1 MKIRTMEEKDAAV
14 VADLLTQLGYPDTL
28 DFLPAKIVNMRQE
41 SREKLLVVEEQDQA
55 IGFISL
61 SLIPQLALRGDFMRI
76 SYFAVDA
83 ETRSKGIGK
92 QVEDYVAA
100 LARQMGCD
108 RIELHCHSRRTQA
121 HDFYLRQGYEEVPK
135 YFVKY
140 LK

>member
-41 SREKLLVVEEQDQA
+41 SREKLLVVEEQDQV
-55 IGFISL
+55 IGFLSL
-61 SLIPQLALRGDFMRI
+61 SLIPQLAVRGDFMRI

-100 LARQMGCD
+100 LARQMGCN

-121 HDFYLRQGYEEVPK
+121 HEFYLRQGYEEVPK

>member
-28 DFLPAKIVNMRQE
+28 DFLPAKIVHMRQD
-41 SREKLLVVEEQDQA
+41 SREKLLIVEERDQV

-121 HDFYLRQGYEEVPK
+121 HEFYLRQGYEEVPK

>member
-1 MKIRTMEEKDAAV
+1 MKIRTMEEKDAVV

-28 DFLPAKIVNMRQE
+28 DFLPAKIVKMRQD
-41 SREKLLVVEEQDQA
+41 SREKLLVVEEQDQV

-61 SLIPQLALRGDFMRI
+61 YLIPQLAVRGDFMRI

-83 ETRSKGIGK
+83 EARSKGVGK
-92 QVEDYVAA
+92 QVEEYTTA

-108 RIELHCHSRRTQA
+108 RIELHSHSRRTQA

>member
-28 DFLPAKIVNMRQE
+28 DFLSAKIVNMRQD
-41 SREKLLVVEEQDQA
+41 SREKLLVVEEQDQV

-61 SLIPQLALRGDFMRI
+61 SLIPQLAVRGDFMRI

-108 RIELHCHSRRTQA
+108 RIELHSHSRRTQA

>member
-14 VADLLTQLGYPDTL
+14 VADLLTQLGYPDAL
-28 DFLPAKIVNMRQE
+28 DFLPAKIVNMRQD
-41 SREKLLVVEEQDQA
+41 SRERLLIVEEQDQV

-61 SLIPQLALRGDFMRI
+61 SLIPQLAVRGDFMRI

-121 HDFYLRQGYEEVPK
+121 HEFYLRQGYEEVPK